1 MLELLKI
8 SGVNLPKLYIAKNNV
23 DISLARE
30 NGLPYIVW
38 KRDNNELIKLILRPV
53 LEKLFPHIIWDEVL
67 GRKKSFETN
76 VMLVDG
82 GECKAHGKEDEFRCF
97 DELEETAD
105 IATGE
110 RSFYGGLNE
119 GEDNYYKK
127 LSLEEY
133 VGDLNSSV
141 DLEVLQKL
149 QLLPKFMSNIVDCIK
164 TNLCNVKW
172 SEGYNKKLGAAIGT
186 FNNSKELPNLI
197 ILDVS
202 GSIPRGI
209 SGTMISLI
217 DTLRNQ
223 VKADLIITSDISR
236 YYPFGSEL
244 PDPQEIRNLFGYGN
258 EAYQF
263 YKILDTHISGKEWG
277 HVISFGDDD
286 CPAEFTC
293 CNKNDKCDQPF
304 MAGTKIH
311 MVHHY
316 HTGRWRYS
324 NNNKTGYAKWCHEVA
339 YLGGEE
345 YDTSWCNVICK

>member
-1 MLELLKI
+1 MLERLTI
-8 SGVNLPKLYIAKNNV
+8 TGVNLPKIYIAKNNA
-23 DISLARE
+23 DIRLATE

-38 KRDNNELIKLILRPV
+38 KQNNNELVKLILRPV
-53 LEKLFPHIIWDEVL
+53 LEKLFPDIVWDAVL
-67 GRKKSFETN
+67 GKKKRFNTDVMFVAGGDAEAITDSAFGFECE
-76 VMLVDG
+76 
-82 GECKAHGKEDEFRCF
+82 GESEI
-97 DELEETAD
+97 AD
-105 IATGE
+105 IATEE
-110 RSFYGGLNE
+110 RSFRGGFEE

-127 LSLEEY
+127 LPIEEY
-133 VGDLNSSV
+133 IGDISSSV
-141 DLEVLQKL
+141 DLEVLQRL
-149 QLLPKFMSNIVDCIK
+149 QLLPKFMSDIVDCIK

-172 SEGYNKKLGAAIGT
+172 REGYNKKLGAAIGT

-209 SGTMISLI
+209 SATMISLI

-244 PDPQEIRNLFGYGN
+244 PDPQEIRDMFGYGN

-263 YKILDTHISGKEWG
+263 YNILDNHISGKEWG
-277 HVISFGDDD
+277 HVISFGDND
-286 CPAEFTC
+286 CPAEFIFY
-293 CNKNDKCDQPF
+293 NKSDMRDEPF
-304 MAGTKIH
+304 MSGTKIH

-316 HTGRWRYS
+316 HTGSGCYRS
-324 NNNKTGYAKWCHEVA
+324 KQMTGYAKWCHEIA

-345 YDTSWCNVICK
+345 YDTSWCRIISR